1 MVRFG
6 EVRVFLADA
15 RKGADSAM
23 GGGSSVE
30 LTESRTLGLA
40 DTAGESPITM
50 ARKERVGGGEDSI
63 GSSTEEENVEAFS
76 RSKLETKVRAAALTN

>member
-1 MVRFG
+1 
-6 EVRVFLADA
+6 
-15 RKGADSAM
+15 M

-63 GSSTEEENVEAFS
+63 GSSTEEETGSNVEAFS